1 MNDERVSLEKWT
13 LHSVFLRVVFSE
25 GLGRIFP
32 WNFSNDSWRWWTEN
46 RPVRHPKIPHPS
58 KRTIIVFPA
67 KKFKMQ
73 FSSPPFHFYFY
84 PFFHLF
90 RFVFLQSNFP
100 ENFIKFQSNSWG
112 ISICILNGFPLLPV
126 SISIL

>member
-1 MNDERVSLEKWT
+1 
-13 LHSVFLRVVFSE
+13 
-25 GLGRIFP
+25 
-32 WNFSNDSWRWWTEN
+32 
-46 RPVRHPKIPHPS
+46 
-58 KRTIIVFPA
+58 
-67 KKFKMQ
+67 MQ

-112 ISICILNGFPLLPV
+112 ISIAILNGFPLLPV
-126 SISIL
+126 SISIFNAIVLVTWLSFLWFYYPSL